1 MTKKRAKNY
10 KTNKTFGICVFTFVF
25 VFCPI
30 LSHSMNNEVSLK
42 AGFVSPLVSE
52 PFNAYASLMDEQDLK
67 LRDSSIK
74 TIFGI
79 HFIKGA
85 ANLLVFP
92 RWYFFENGYFDIG
105 LLFLYHFN
113 CFYDLAFEHDLFYG
127 LAFRVG
133 SASTMGYEIDI
144 SLMQKYTSIH
154 SISAS
159 VPFLL
164 NNGLALKIKLN
175 RLILQKLLASFSIA
189 SYDEFYYPLFLF
201 PIYTLELEYKL
212 NDAWKLAGQLAVSYT
227 DQFTLTSYM
236 NIIAFKMALSYKIV
250 KE

>member
-10 KTNKTFGICVFTFVF
+10 KANKGFGICVFAFAF
-25 VFCPI
+25 GLCPV
-30 LSHSMNNEVSLK
+30 LSHSMDNEVSLK

-52 PFNAYASLMDEQDLK
+52 PFNAFASLMYELDLK
-67 LRDSSIK
+67 LRDHSIK
-74 TIFGI
+74 TVFGI

-92 RWYFFENGYFDIG
+92 RWYFFESKNFDAG

-113 CFYDLAFEHDLFYG
+113 YFYDLAFEHDLFYG
-127 LAFRVG
+127 FAFRAG
-133 SASTMGYEIDI
+133 SAGTLEYEMDI

-154 SISAS
+154 SIAAS

-175 RLILQKLLASFSIA
+175 RQISPKLFASFSVA

-201 PIYTLELEYKL
+201 PVYALELEYKL
-212 NDAWKLAGQLAVSYT
+212 SDAWKLAGQLAISYT

-236 NIIAFKMALSYKIV
+236 NIVAFKMALSYKIA